1 MADQGGPPPM
11 FDLTELEQMAAANA
25 ELVNAHVKAGMPP
38 MAVAVMLG
46 QMMGSSAAQGQQGGD
61 GS

>member
-1 MADQGGPPPM
+1 MSQNPPEHPV
-11 FDLTELEQMAAANA
+11 FDLTELEAMAAANA
-25 ELVNAHVKAGMPP
+25 ELFNAHVKAGMPP